1 MSAKKIFFTTIF
13 TVLLAFIAKSTTW
26 TTISNGFW
34 NDPATWSTG
43 IVPPLSS
50 ADSFNIKFPVAIQ
63 NNLTFNTGA
72 LLNIDSTGG
81 ICGHY
86 KVTVKSGARISKFGI
101 LELDTLSIPGGIVTC
116 QGPGQVILTCYGVI
130 SNGGSFSVNGCSLAV
145 GPWFNCLQ
153 PAYAFVLGINE
164 KDTNNPVVVYP
175 NPNNGSFTLT
185 YHLSAV
191 KAELKIINLLGEN
204 VYRQYLYGT
213 EGSVEITISELRQGF
228 YFWEI
233 VSEEG
238 ITKKGKIE
246 VLK

>member
-72 LLNIDSTGG
+72 LLHIDSTGG

-116 QGPGQVILTCYGVI
+116 QAPGQVILTCYGII

-213 EGSVEITISELRQGF
+213 EGSVEIKISELRQGF